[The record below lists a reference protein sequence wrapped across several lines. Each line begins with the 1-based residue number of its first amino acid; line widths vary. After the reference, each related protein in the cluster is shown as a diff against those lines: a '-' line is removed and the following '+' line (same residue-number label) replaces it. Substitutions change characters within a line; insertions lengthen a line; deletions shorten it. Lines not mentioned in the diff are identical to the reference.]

1 MIGPLA
7 KLLSRIRT
15 DQSMTSSSM
24 AFQSGASSSSS
35 SSSSPSILPWNHDV
49 FLSFRGEDTRNNFTA
64 HLYDALHRKGINTY
78 IDNELRSGKEIS
90 QALLKAIEESRIAI
104 IILSQNYAS
113 STWCLDELMK
123 ILDCNKTRQQ
133 IILPV
138 FYNVD
143 PSEVRHQRKSFGEAF
158 AKHQHRFNDDMKV
171 RRWKETLEEVAN
183 LSGFHLGNRNEAEF
197 INEIVEE
204 VSRIVNRIYL
214 NVAEYPVG
222 IESHINDINLLLSIG
237 MNDKRMIGILG
248 VGGIGKTT
256 IAKAIYNSIAYQFE
270 AICFLANIRE
280 ESNREGGL
288 MHLQETLLYE
298 ILGDSKNLK
307 VGNVDRGINVIKH
320 RLCSKKILLIL
331 DDVDKLV
338 QLKNLAGHRDWFGLG
353 SRIIITTRYQNL
365 LTSHAVDSTYKM
377 KELDHD
383 KALQLFSL
391 HAFKR
396 EKPTDDYAELTEDV
410 VRYAGGL
417 PLALTVLGSDLNVRR
432 SIHQWKSAL
441 DKLKR
446 IPNKDI
452 QMILGTSYEGL
463 DDNEKD
469 IFLDIACFFKTK
481 DVDYVIKV
489 LDSCRF
495 LPDDGISRLMEKCL
509 ISVDEHGKLWMHDLL
524 QDMGREI
531 VRQESPKE
539 PGKRSRLWFHEDVR
553 SVLEENTVTNKIEG
567 ILIDLPERDS
577 ICLHSK
583 AFKKMKRLRIFINRN
598 ACLSGGPNYLSNELS
613 LLDLGECPLQSMP
626 SNFHGTKL
634 IVFEMRHSLIKELG
648 DGFKPKNLTTM
659 TFDECNFLE
668 KIPDLSSIS
677 NLKELSVQNCTRL
690 VEVHD
695 SVGSLENLS
704 NLDFWGCSKLQILPR
719 SLNLRSLRELFLQ
732 GCSSLHY
739 LPKIECKMECLSELN
754 LSGTAIEELPLS
766 IGNLVGLEVLE
777 LHCCKNLK
785 RLPNNACI
793 QLQHLDYIDI
803 SDCPNCELAP
813 PTNSSNGSTGL
824 QVSNLQIS
832 CSHSESNLFTSLQW
846 LDLSKTKIVSLPT
859 SIKEFVALTNLDLR
873 HCEKLEEIIE
883 LPPNIRHVDV
893 VGCKSLERF
902 SEVSKI
908 LEFNGSHIRSLEE
921 IELSGCD
928 KMHENIWNEKV
939 QNPLLWKGDYEYDT
953 TLFPENQISEW
964 LSYVHEFLKDD
975 DDGRR
980 RGHKEWVIDIE
991 GPHYL
996 EEISGIVLYHVV
1008 FVKDVERWTTDIG
1021 CNTKI
1026 TSNSSNHVCC
1036 IKEGVQLVNLDCSYT
1051 KEGNTPGYVVWVGYS
1066 NLQSF
1071 ELKVLDNLRVQFDFQ
1086 YSYEK
1091 VVRFYKSCRAK
1102 VVYKN
1107 ERRANKKRK
1116 MDEERSFGET

>member
-1 MIGPLA
+1 
-7 KLLSRIRT
+7 
-15 DQSMTSSSM
+15 
-24 AFQSGASSSSS
+24 
-35 SSSSPSILPWNHDV
+35 
-49 FLSFRGEDTRNNFTA
+49 
-64 HLYDALHRKGINTY
+64 
-78 IDNELRSGKEIS
+78 
-90 QALLKAIEESRIAI
+90 
-104 IILSQNYAS
+104 
-113 STWCLDELMK
+113 
-123 ILDCNKTRQQ
+123 
-133 IILPV
+133 
-138 FYNVD
+138 
-143 PSEVRHQRKSFGEAF
+143 
-158 AKHQHRFNDDMKV
+158 MKV

-553 SVLEENTVTNKIEG
+553 SVLEENTGPNKIEG
-567 ILIDLPERDS
+567 IVLDLPEGEEEMIS
-577 ICLHSK
+577 LHPE
-583 AFKKMKRLRIFINRN
+583 AFQHMKRLRIFINRN
-598 ACLSGGPNYLSNELS
+598 ARFSCGPNYLSEKLR
-613 LLDLGECPLQSMP
+613 LLDWPQYPEESLPR
-626 SNFHGTKL
+626 NFQGKKL
-634 IVFEMRHSLIKELG
+634 IILRMRDSLVKELG

-659 TFDECNFLE
+659 TFYGCNFLE

-677 NLKELSVQNCTRL
+677 HLKELSVTYCTRL

-704 NLDFWGCSKLQILPR
+704 MLDFYRCSKLQILPR
-719 SLNLRSLRELFLQ
+719 SLNLRSLRWLNFSS
-732 GCSSLHY
+732 CSSLRY
-739 LPKIECKMECLSELN
+739 LPEIECKMECLRSLR

-766 IGNLVGLEVLE
+766 IGNLVGLEHL
-777 LHCCKNLK
+777 LLSDCQNLM
-785 RLPNNACI
+785 RLPIACI
-793 QLQHLDYIDI
+793 WLQHLQGLHIG
-803 SDCPNCELAP
+803 SCPNLVREERLHELAP
-813 PTNSSNGSTGL
+813 PTNSSNGSTAL

-832 CSHSESNLFTSLQW
+832 CSHSESNFFPISSFFTMFNSSASLDH
-846 LDLSKTKIVSLPT
+846 LNLSGSEIVCLPT
-859 SIKEFVALTNLDLR
+859 SIKEFIALTVLYL
-873 HCEKLEEIIE
+873 HSCEKLEEIIE

-893 VGCKSLERF
+893 IGCKSLERF

-908 LEFNGSHIRSLEE
+908 LEFNGSHIKSLEE
-921 IELSGCD
+921 IRLFGCD
-928 KMHENIWNEKV
+928 KMHVNIWNDKV
-939 QNPLLWKGDYEYDT
+939 QNPLLWKGVYEYDA
-953 TLFPENQISEW
+953 TLFPENQIPEW
-964 LSYVHEFLKDD
+964 LSYVHEFLKDN

-980 RGHKEWVIDIE
+980 RKKQEEWVIDIE

-996 EEISGIVLYHVV
+996 EDISGIVLYLVIY
-1008 FVKDVERWTTDIG
+1008 FKDASSWTRGIDYA
-1021 CNTKI
+1021 KI

-1036 IKEGVQLVNLDCSYT
+1036 IQERVRLVNMDWYGS
-1051 KEGNTPGYVVWVGYS
+1051 EMQNMPGYVVWVGYS

-1071 ELKVLDNLRVQFDFQ
+1071 ELKVLDNLRVQFDFHPR
-1086 YSYEK
+1086 YPGM
-1091 VVRFYKSCRAK
+1091 VPFYKSCRAK

-1107 ERRANKKRK
+1107 ERRANKKEKWMKWKKILKFHVAVREHTSTCAAVGGNNSGGPSYLPK
-1116 MDEERSFGET
+1116 PVNSIQCIQIRVKKLFQ

>member
-1 MIGPLA
+1 
-7 KLLSRIRT
+7 
-15 DQSMTSSSM
+15 M
-24 AFQSGASSSSS
+24 ALQGAASSSSS
-35 SSSSPSILPWNHDV
+35 FFSFTDRWAYDV

-64 HLYDALHRKGINTY
+64 HLYNALDRKGINTY
-78 IDNELRSGKEIS
+78 IDYELRRGKEIS

-183 LSGFHLGNRNEAEF
+183 LSGFHLGNRNESEF

-204 VSRIVNRIYL
+204 VSRIVNHIYL
-214 NVAEYPVG
+214 SVAKYPVG
-222 IESHINDINLLLSIG
+222 IESHIKDINLLLSIG

-256 IAKAIYNSIAYQFE
+256 ITKAIYNSIAYQFE
-270 AICFLANIRE
+270 ARCFLSNIRE
-280 ESNREGGL
+280 TSNREGGL

-298 ILGDSKNLK
+298 ILAGDSKNFK
-307 VGNVDRGINVIKH
+307 VGSVDRGINVIKH

-338 QLKNLAGHRDWFGLG
+338 QLENLAGDHDWFGLG
-353 SRIIITTRYQNL
+353 SRIIITTRDQNL
-365 LTSHAVDSTYKM
+365 LTSHGVDSTYKM
-377 KELDHD
+377 NELDHD
-383 KALQLFSL
+383 KALQLFCL

-396 EKPTDDYAELTEDV
+396 EKPIDDYAELTEDA

-417 PLALTVLGSDLNVRR
+417 PLALTVLGSDLKGR
-432 SIHQWKSAL
+432 SIHQWKCAL

-452 QMILGTSYEGL
+452 QMILRTSYDGL
-463 DDNEKD
+463 NDNEKD
-469 IFLDIACFFKTK
+469 IFLDIACFFKTE

-489 LDSCRF
+489 LDSCHF
-495 LPDDGISRLMEKCL
+495 FPDDGIPRLMEKCL

-553 SVLEENTVTNKIEG
+553 SVLEENTGPNEIEG
-567 ILIDLPERDS
+567 IVLDLPEGEEEMIS
-577 ICLHSK
+577 LHPE
-583 AFKKMKRLRIFINRN
+583 AFRHMKRLRIFINRN
-598 ACLSGGPNYLSNELS
+598 ARFSCGPNYLSEKLRV
-613 LLDLGECPLQSMP
+613 LDWPQYPGEFLPR
-626 SNFHGTKL
+626 NFRGKKL
-634 IVFEMRHSLIKELG
+634 IILRMRDSLIKELG

-659 TFDECNFLE
+659 NFNHCEFFE

-677 NLKELSVQNCTRL
+677 NLKELSVIYCTRL

-704 NLDFWGCSKLQILPR
+704 TLDFGGCSKLQILPR
-719 SLNLRSLRELFLQ
+719 SLNLRSLHWLNFDD
-732 GCSSLHY
+732 CSSLRY
-739 LPKIECKMECLSELN
+739 LPEIECKMEYLSQLN
-754 LSGTAIEELPLS
+754 LKNAAIEELPLS
-766 IGNLVGLEVLE
+766 IGNLVGL
-777 LHCCKNLK
+777 
-785 RLPNNACI
+785 
-793 QLQHLDYIDI
+793 Q
-803 SDCPNCELAP
+803 
-813 PTNSSNGSTGL
+813 GL
-824 QVSNLQIS
+824 SM
-832 CSHSESNLFTSLQW
+832 W
-846 LDLSKTKIVSLPT
+846 K
-859 SIKEFVALTNLDLR
+859 
-873 HCEKLEEIIE
+873 CEKLEELIE
-883 LPPNIRHVDV
+883 LPPNIRHVNV
-893 VGCKSLERF
+893 SGCKSLERF

-908 LEFNGSHIRSLEE
+908 LEFNGSHIRSLQR

-928 KMHENIWNEKV
+928 KMHVNIWNDKV
-939 QNPLLWKGDYEYDT
+939 QNPLLWKGFYEYDA
-953 TLFPENQISEW
+953 TLFPEYQIPEW
-964 LSYVHEFLKDD
+964 LSYVHEFLKDN
-975 DDGRR
+975 DDGRQ
-980 RGHKEWVIDIE
+980 RGEEEWVLDIE

-996 EEISGIVLYHVV
+996 EDISGIVLYQVM
-1008 FVKDVERWTTDIG
+1008 FLQDAESWRKYIG
-1021 CNTKI
+1021 CSAKI
-1026 TSNSSNHVCC
+1026 TTNGSNHVCC
-1036 IKEGVQLVNLDCSYT
+1036 IKEGVLLVNMDLDSAT
-1051 KEGNTPGYVVWVGYS
+1051 ENTPGYVVWEGYS

-1071 ELKVLDNLRVQFDFQ
+1071 ELKVLDNLRVQFDSF
-1086 YSYEK
+1086 YERK
-1091 VVRFYKSCRAK
+1091 VPFYKSCRAK

-1107 ERRANKKRK
+1107 EMRAKK
-1116 MDEERSFGET
+1116 MDEESKSPLLF